1 MCKNSVPIM
10 LGCCLFVMP
19 ILAGAQTTRKAGL
32 WELTTTQ
39 TFQQSPFPT
48 GAAGTRTTP
57 VCLTQQQI
65 DRYGA
70 ILPQIR
76 SCHVTNVVKKTNGM
90 TADMVCTGMMSG
102 KATLQSDSTD
112 GVHATGKVHFI
123 GSMQVGSSSKP
134 MEWTT
139 LSSATFKGPDCGDVK
154 PVPVPDQ

>member
-1 MCKNSVPIM
+1 MHKNLVPIL

-19 ILAGAQTTRKAGL
+19 TLAGAQTTRKAGL
-32 WELTTTQ
+32 WELTTTE
-39 TFQQSPFPT
+39 TFQRSPFPT
-48 GAAGTRTTP
+48 GAAGTRTAP

-70 ILPQIR
+70 IVPQIR
-76 SCHVTNVVKKTNGM
+76 NCQVTNVVKKTNGM

-102 KATLQSDSTD
+102 KGTLQSDSTD

-139 LSSATFKGPDCGDVK
+139 LSSAIFKGADCGEVK
-154 PVPVPDQ
+154 PIPVPDK

>member
-1 MCKNSVPIM
+1 MRPNSVPIM
-10 LGCCLFVMP
+10 LGCCLFVLP
-19 ILAGAQTTRKAGL
+19 VFARAQTTRKAGL

-48 GAAGTRTTP
+48 GVAGTRTAP

-70 ILPQIR
+70 IVPQIR
-76 SCHVTNVVKKTNGM
+76 SCQVINVVKRSNGM
-90 TADMVCTGMMSG
+90 TADMECTGMMSG

-123 GSMQVGSSSKP
+123 GSMQVGSSTKP

-154 PVPVPDQ
+154 SVPVPDK